1 MKQPYFS
8 TFQLILLAFFAGLV
22 VVAKIALKLPLQMPG
37 HSGLF
42 WMAINVV
49 ASQVVPKPGAASLV
63 GLTSGILASFLGMG
77 DLGALNTFFSYLAV
91 GVFTDL
97 ALFILRSPENLAAA
111 ALVGVIGHLG
121 KFLVKWAFG
130 VLAGRLP
137 VGFIA
142 LGLAWSFVGYIV
154 WGALGGLLGAFTLKA
169 LRKAGFFAYLM
180 EKR

>member
-22 VVAKIALKLPLQMPG
+22 VVAKIALKLPLQAPG

-42 WMAINVV
+42 WMAIIVV
-49 ASQVVPKPGAASLV
+49 ASQVVPKPGAASLI
-63 GLTSGILASFLGMG
+63 GLTSGILASLLGMG

-97 ALFILRSPENLAAA
+97 SLLLLRSPENLLAAG
-111 ALVGVIGHLG
+111 LVGVIGHLG

-130 VLAGRLP
+130 VLAGAP
-137 VGFIA
+137 VGFLA

-154 WGALGGLLGAFTLKA
+154 WGALGGLLGSLTLKA